1 MAVIVDRK
9 LIKELRAR
17 EEKRLQQQTPNS
29 AKLYERARESL
40 IKGVASS
47 YQMRDPYPIYFTH
60 GKGSRVWDV
69 DGREVSDF
77 HNAFGCMVQGHAHPA
92 IVEAVQKRMELG
104 SQFALP
110 AEDSIIVGGLL
121 LSSRVLRKN
130 LDQVERIFPYVITL
144 GSKLGE
150 KQNTCSDL
158 LENYYLDSIGN
169 LALTSVQKQLKKHL
183 QSKFAL
189 EKMSS
194 MAPGSLSD
202 WPIEEQGP
210 LFKLLGD
217 VEASI
222 GVRLTRNLL
231 MIPAKSISGF
241 YFPTEVSFYSCQLCP
256 RKRCESR
263 KAKYN
268 EALTDEYGIKN

>member
-1 MAVIVDRK
+1 MAILEHIAVNLNLDKVRKKLHMKPDSDLNQVRSLVDTVQQ
-9 LIKELRAR
+9 LIEPKAIYNVSYID
-17 EEKRLQQQTPNS
+17 EKS
-29 AKLYERARESL
+29 ED
-40 IKGVASS
+40 GV
-47 YQMRDPYPIYFTH
+47 
-60 GKGSRVWDV
+60 V
-69 DGREVSDF
+69 
-77 HNAFGCMVQGHAHPA
+77 
-92 IVEAVQKRMELG
+92 
-104 SQFALP
+104 
-110 AEDSIIVGGLL
+110 VGGLPL
-121 LSSRVLRKN
+121 KSRVLRKN
-130 LDQVERIFPYVITL
+130 LDRVERIFPYVVTL

-150 KQNTCSDL
+150 KQNACSDL

-169 LALTSVQKQLKKHL
+169 LALTSARKQLKKQL

-189 EKMSS
+189 EKLSS

-210 LFKLLGD
+210 LFRLLGD

-231 MIPAKSISGF
+231 MLPAKSISGF

-263 KAKYN
+263 KAKYD
-268 EALTDEYGIKN
+268 ESLAEEYGIENG

>member
-1 MAVIVDRK
+1 METLKNISVRLSLEKVRKMLHMKPDTDLSQVRSLVDTVQQLIDPRAVYDVCYV
-9 LIKELRAR
+9 
-17 EEKRLQQQTPNS
+17 EEK
-29 AKLYERARESL
+29 
-40 IKGVASS
+40 
-47 YQMRDPYPIYFTH
+47 
-60 GKGSRVWDV
+60 
-69 DGREVSDF
+69 
-77 HNAFGCMVQGHAHPA
+77 
-92 IVEAVQKRMELG
+92 
-104 SQFALP
+104 
-110 AEDSIIVGGLL
+110 AEDSVIVGGLR

-130 LDQVERIFPYVITL
+130 LDRVERIFPYVITL

-150 KQNTCSDL
+150 KQTACSDL

-169 LALTSVQKQLKKHL
+169 LALTSVRKQLKKHL

-222 GVRLTRNLL
+222 GVRLTRSLL

-241 YFPTEVSFYSCQLCP
+241 YFPAEVSFYSCQLCP

-263 KAKYN
+263 KAKYD
-268 EALTDEYGIKN
+268 EMLADEYGIQH

>member
-1 MAVIVDRK
+1 MAILENINVSLNLDKVRRRLHMKPDSDMSQVRTLVDTVQQLIEPRALYKVCYIEAKLEDSVIVD
-9 LIKELRAR
+9 
-17 EEKRLQQQTPNS
+17 
-29 AKLYERARESL
+29 
-40 IKGVASS
+40 
-47 YQMRDPYPIYFTH
+47 
-60 GKGSRVWDV
+60 
-69 DGREVSDF
+69 
-77 HNAFGCMVQGHAHPA
+77 
-92 IVEAVQKRMELG
+92 
-104 SQFALP
+104 
-110 AEDSIIVGGLL
+110 GLH

-130 LDQVERIFPYVITL
+130 LNRVERIFPYAITL

-150 KQNTCSDL
+150 KQNACSDL

-222 GVRLTRNLL
+222 GVKLTPSLL

-263 KAKYN
+263 KAKFDKTL
-268 EALTDEYGIKN
+268 AGEYGVKN

>member
-1 MAVIVDRK
+1 MAILENINVSLNLDKVRRRLHMKPDSDMSQVRTLVD
-9 LIKELRAR
+9 
-17 EEKRLQQQTPNS
+17 
-29 AKLYERARESL
+29 
-40 IKGVASS
+40 
-47 YQMRDPYPIYFTH
+47 
-60 GKGSRVWDV
+60 
-69 DGREVSDF
+69 
-77 HNAFGCMVQGHAHPA
+77 
-92 IVEAVQKRMELG
+92 AVQQLIEPR
-104 SQFALP
+104 ALYKVCYIE
-110 AEDSIIVGGLL
+110 AKSEDSVIVGGLH

-130 LDQVERIFPYVITL
+130 LDRVERIFPYAITL

-150 KQNTCSDL
+150 KQNACSDL

-222 GVRLTRNLL
+222 GVKLTPSLL

-263 KAKYN
+263 KAKFD
-268 EALTDEYGIKN
+268 EALAGEYGVKN

>member
-1 MAVIVDRK
+1 MAILENISVSLNLDAVRRRLHMKPDSDLSQVRSLVDTVQQ
-9 LIKELRAR
+9 LIEPRAIYNVCYI
-17 EEKRLQQQTPNS
+17 EEKS
-29 AKLYERARESL
+29 
-40 IKGVASS
+40 
-47 YQMRDPYPIYFTH
+47 
-60 GKGSRVWDV
+60 
-69 DGREVSDF
+69 
-77 HNAFGCMVQGHAHPA
+77 
-92 IVEAVQKRMELG
+92 
-104 SQFALP
+104 
-110 AEDSIIVGGLL
+110 EDSVSVGGLH

-130 LDQVERIFPYVITL
+130 LDRVERIFPYVITL

-150 KQNTCSDL
+150 KQNACSDL

-169 LALTSVQKQLKKHL
+169 LALTSVRKQLKKHL

-189 EKMSS
+189 EKISS

-217 VEASI
+217 VKASI
-222 GVRLTRNLL
+222 GVRLTRSLL

-263 KAKYN
+263 KAKY
-268 EALTDEYGIKN
+268 DETLADKYGIKNQA